1 MKFNKLVKTIDYVT
15 YPSLQELR
23 KINRNLGN
31 SISKL
36 TDLFFSAI
44 VAVAI
49 DKTELIQLAVKK
61 IVVKHQ
67 IIWLQNIFNS
77 NTPIKL
83 DTLGT
88 VIAILI
94 GLAILIIIRIA
105 RWIYVRC
112 RYKNKRKVSQ
122 REGVSSDFYK
132 LVIPQ
137 LVTIKSLLEQ
147 HDESEPE
154 AKHKRFLLLLQV
166 KYEICD
172 LVLTLDRIKVLEV
185 KKDGTLL
192 DNSKDVLDLIGSD
205 AYYAVLEELTRC
217 ASTTRSYLK
226 AYAEKADDLVNSIN
240 DTIRSSNA
248 IQTARGQNSE
258 YNTEY
263 LRSFED
269 SGETQTSSTNQQSG
283 IGETTHI

>member
-23 KINRNLGN
+23 KINRNLGD

-44 VAVAI
+44 VAAAI

-61 IVVKHQ
+61 IVAKYQ
-67 IIWLQNIFNS
+67 IVSLQNIVNS

-88 VIAILI
+88 IIAIII

-112 RYKNKRKVSQ
+112 RYKNKKKVSQ
-122 REGVSSDFYK
+122 REGIFCEFYK

-166 KYEICD
+166 KYEVCD
-172 LVLTLDRIKVLEV
+172 LIMTLDRIKVLEV
-185 KKDGTLL
+185 KKDGTLF
-192 DNSKDVLDLIGSD
+192 DDSKDVLDLIGSD

-217 ASTTRSYLK
+217 ASKTRSYLN

-240 DTIRSSNA
+240 VTIQSSSA
-248 IQTARGQNSE
+248 IQTARELNSE
-258 YNTEY
+258 YDTEY
-263 LRSFED
+263 LTSFKD
-269 SGETQTSSTNQQSG
+269 LGETPD
-283 IGETTHI
+283 